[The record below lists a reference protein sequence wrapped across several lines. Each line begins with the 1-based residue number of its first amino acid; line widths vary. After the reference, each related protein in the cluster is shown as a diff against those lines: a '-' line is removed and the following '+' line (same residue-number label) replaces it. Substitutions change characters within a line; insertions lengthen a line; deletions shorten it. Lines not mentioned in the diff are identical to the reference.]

1 VPRTLTYQAGLL
13 TLSRAVGQVLNA
25 LAGILIVR
33 RLAQFDYGT
42 YRQLI
47 LIFSTLLVL
56 GDIGFSQ
63 SLYHFI
69 SRQRENAGKY
79 LGQAVI
85 AVAIMA
91 SLLTAGLLAFSDPVG
106 RFFGNPQIASAMG
119 LLAAYISLS
128 ILAQLLE
135 AALITLER
143 IGTASASLGIFEPLR
158 FALILAALWRTD
170 TVVALLWAMVVATA
184 LRLVF
189 LVYQLRDSIRLSLTR
204 QFSEQ
209 FRYAMSLWLPGS
221 LNVAGTYA
229 HQYIV
234 SFYSNPADYA
244 VYAIACFQIP
254 LLGILSTSVA
264 EVLLVRATKCNS
276 EGRPGDI
283 YRVWLNACRKSL
295 LVFLPI
301 TVGLAVLAKPL
312 ITVLFTARYLASVP
326 LFVLLLMSL
335 PFNAL
340 FQDSLLRAYAAMRAY
355 SFFYLLRAGLS
366 IGLAAAGVW
375 WLGLWGVALSTLVT
389 VAVVNLWQLV
399 KVADL
404 LKVPFAK
411 VLAWEDIGK
420 ILLASAAAALPAAAC
435 AHWLAMPA
443 AALAAGLPLFGAVY
457 LGIVLK
463 LGLFSREETRN
474 LLAEAKAG
482 VGRLALLREKAI

>member
-25 LAGILIVR
+25 LAGILVVR
-33 RLAQFDYGT
+33 WLAQFDYGT

-69 SRQRENAGKY
+69 SRQRENAGQY

-91 SLLTAGLLAFSDPVG
+91 SLLTAGLLAFSGPVA

-119 LLAAYISLS
+119 LLAAYVSLS
-128 ILAQLLE
+128 MLAQLLE

-143 IGTASASLGIFEPLR
+143 IGTASASLGIFEPLK
-158 FALILAALWRTD
+158 FALILAALWRNG
-170 TVVALLWAMVVATA
+170 TVVALLWAMVIATT
-184 LRLVF
+184 LRLIF
-189 LVYQLRDSIRLSLTR
+189 MMYQLRDSIRLSIAR

-221 LNVAGTYA
+221 LNIAGIYA

-234 SFYSNPADYA
+234 GYYSNPAEYALYA
-244 VYAIACFQIP
+244 VACFQVP
-254 LLGILSTSVA
+254 LMGILSTSVG
-264 EVLLVRATKCNS
+264 EVLLVRTTKHNS
-276 EGRPGDI
+276 EGRREEI

-295 LVFLPI
+295 LIFLPV

-312 ITVLFTARYLASVP
+312 ITLLFTERYAGSVP
-326 LFVLLLMSL
+326 LFVLLILGL
-335 PFNAL
+335 PFSGV
-340 FQDSLLRAYAAMRAY
+340 FQDAVFRAYAAMRTY
-355 SFFYLLRAGLS
+355 SFFYVLRAVLS
-366 IGLAAAGVW
+366 IGFGVAGVKL
-375 WLGLWGVALSTLVT
+375 LGLRGVALSTLAT
-389 VAVVNLWQLV
+389 LAIVNLWQLV

-404 LKVPFAK
+404 LKVSFTK
-411 VLAWEDIGK
+411 VLGWRDIGK

-435 AHWLAMPA
+435 ARWLAAPV
-443 AALAAGLPLFGAVY
+443 AALAVGLPLFGAVY
-457 LGIVLK
+457 LAMTLK
-463 LGLFSREETRN
+463 LGLFSREETRT
-474 LLAEAKAG
+474 LLEEARAG
-482 VGRLALLREKAI
+482 FHRLAFLRTKAT